1 MKNLVIVVV
10 LFCFCACVCTKAEK
24 DNKMQKVTKA
34 TNEAQK
40 DTTIHLQLLL
50 ENNIVQSQDSTIYN
64 SVVNKTP
71 NLYATGTDFCIE
83 RQENGKWIPLKYK
96 ANSWEAISYG
106 IKAQDSLIF
115 HFHLKSFWH
124 KFHTG
129 TYRIIKPIE
138 LERKKRNLTI
148 EFKFLSQEDK
158 KNKRK

>member
-1 MKNLVIVVV
+1 MKNLI
-10 LFCFCACVCTKAEK
+10 LFFIFSCFCACVCTKAEK
-24 DNKMQKVTKA
+24 DYKMQKVNT
-34 TNEAQK
+34 TNEIKK

-50 ENNIVQSQDSTIYN
+50 ENNIVQSQDSTIYY
-64 SVVNKTP
+64 SVVNNTP

-138 LERKKRNLTI
+138 LERKKKKLNYRIQVLVPRR
-148 EFKFLSQEDK
+148 QEE
-158 KNKRK
+158 

>member
-1 MKNLVIVVV
+1 MKNLILFFVF
-10 LFCFCACVCTKAEK
+10 FCFCACICTKAEK
-24 DNKMQKVTKA
+24 DCEIQKVTKT

-40 DTTIHLQLLL
+40 DSTIHLQLLL
-50 ENNIVQSQDSTIYN
+50 KNNIVLSQDSTIYYC
-64 SVVNKTP
+64 VVNNTH
-71 NLYATGTDFCIE
+71 NLYATGTDFYIE

-138 LERKKRNLTI
+138 LERKKRNLTL